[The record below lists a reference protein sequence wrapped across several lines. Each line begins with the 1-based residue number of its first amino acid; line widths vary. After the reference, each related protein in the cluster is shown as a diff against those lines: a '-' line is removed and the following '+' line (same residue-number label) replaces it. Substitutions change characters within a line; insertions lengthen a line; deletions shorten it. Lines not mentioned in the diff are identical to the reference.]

1 MFSKNIVIYGCDN
14 SGKTTA
20 AKEIKEILHRNRISC
35 DVIHSCGPLS
45 AQEQLQFM
53 IDNLN
58 PHKFD
63 QMVKVFDRFP
73 AIEETIYGPIVRG
86 NDKLKNY
93 KITCTELL
101 KKVDLFI
108 YCNPPSETIKSWGR
122 RIQMDG
128 VKENADKIIFGY
140 ETITNKFPVI
150 KENLEEYD
158 WTKRNEKSLYDILIS
173 KGIVL

>member
-20 AKEIKEILHRNRISC
+20 ANEVKEILIKNRISC

-45 AQEQLQFM
+45 TQEQLQFM

-58 PHKFD
+58 PHKLD
-63 QMVKVFDRFP
+63 SMVKVFDRFP

-86 NDKLKNY
+86 NNKLKHY
-93 KITCTELL
+93 KLTCTELL

-108 YCNPPSETIKSWGR
+108 YCNPPTETIKKWGR
-122 RIQMDG
+122 RAQMVG
-128 VKENADKIIFGY
+128 VKENVEHIIFGY
-140 ETITNKFPVI
+140 ECITQHFPVI
-150 KENLEEYD
+150 AEKLEEYD
-158 WTKRNEKSLYDILIS
+158 WTKKNEKSLYDILIS
-173 KGIVL
+173 KGIIL